1 MSNRITDRLSHVKSD
16 RSIIKTGFPSKE
28 EGVDGNIEIRYIP
41 GYGLMLFAFYSG
53 NWYVTKMEI
62 QKISKDKK
70 TLSVD
75 KLEINKELDLSGK
88 PIKNLNPDK
97 VQGAEKWN
105 DAYNNLHSGDF
116 RPRFGQITIND
127 VVLVPINGTL
137 EIQNNSGD
145 KASIIAK
152 ELKFPTT
159 LATGSLT
166 AETGQT
172 SFNTDDG
179 GFRFWGNAIVIDAN
193 TDADSS
199 NETCNVVGIS
209 KAADCSLKLFDG
221 ATLKWYMA
229 YDYSTDSILGAGAL
243 VFGTGGS
250 IGAGE
255 RVKIKLTTGDAD
267 TVMLWQYD
275 DTNYS
280 TLTTA
285 ANGAATLATVD
296 SDGTAGHINL
306 DADGDIK
313 LDPASGKINIA
324 MSDKL
329 YFDGG
334 TETYIVEE
342 FNSGA
347 GDIFSFYSGGDKML
361 SLDEA
366 NDKIIMGATNWVAGT
381 VSGDTVTE
389 FSAANSAYAG
399 MILGYT
405 RIQNNSTTTG
415 HAVIAIDHSSM
426 AVLQTAQGTN
436 LSIQFKVPP
445 SGNVEIE
452 CSMWLTGISKGA
464 KFSLSTGTSYA
475 ELDETHTYDTDYTVY
490 IDESDHSIS
499 TIKFSVSGLTPGTD
513 TTYYLAG
520 LASASGM
527 SIGHGR
533 NRTSGDHYPPIILK
547 ATALPATI
555 VTGE

>member
-1 MSNRITDRLSHVKSD
+1 MSNRIADRLSHVKSD
-16 RSIIKTGFPSKE
+16 RSIIKTGFPSRE

-116 RPRFGQITIND
+116 RPRFGKITIND
-127 VVLVPINGTL
+127 VVLVPINGAL

-145 KASIIAK
+145 KASIVAK

-179 GFRFWGNAIVIDAN
+179 GFRFWGNAIVVDAN
-193 TDADSS
+193 SDADSS
-199 NETCNVVGIS
+199 NESTVIAGIS

-285 ANGAATLATVD
+285 ANGATTLATVD
-296 SDGTAGHINL
+296 SDGTAGDITL
-306 DADGDIK
+306 DADGSII
-313 LDPASGKINIA
+313 LDSA
-324 MSDKL
+324 
-329 YFDGG
+329 DGG
-334 TETYIVEE
+334 FELH
-342 FNSGA
+342 GA
-347 GDIFSFYSGGDKML
+347 G
-361 SLDEA
+361 
-366 NDKIIMGATNWVAGT
+366 ATAKFA
-381 VSGDTVTE
+381 DL
-389 FSAANSAYAG
+389 YAG
-399 MILGYT
+399 AILGYT
-405 RIQNNSTTTG
+405 KLQNDSTTTG
-415 HAVIAIDHSSM
+415 HATITINSSALTVM
-426 AVLQTAQGTN
+426 ETAQGTD
-436 LSIQFKVPP
+436 LSINFVVPP

-452 CSMWLTGISKGA
+452 CSFWMTGVSKGA
-464 KFSLSTGTSYA
+464 KFALSSQNVADGYL
-475 ELDETHTYDTDYTVY
+475 ELNETCTYDADQVVY

-499 TIKFSVSGLTPGTD
+499 NIKFTVTGLTAGAN

-520 LASASGM
+520 LASGS
-527 SIGHGR
+527 STYISHGR
-533 NRTSGDHYPPIILK
+533 NRATGSHYPPIILK